1 MQIIRLF
8 HQRRRHG
15 GIDLRRGQ
23 PLVPYLL
30 LNHWH
35 RHASHQRI
43 HHMAVPEDMGRDFLP
58 GKLLTARNLLDTG
71 LLSQAVYD
79 PQYGLG
85 AQMARAPARE
95 EPLLAGLQAFLDGLQ
110 SGLAHTGGPEVT
122 GFRPATLN
130 PDEPIMKIYV

>member
-1 MQIIRLF
+1 MQIICLL

-43 HHMAVPEDMGRDFLP
+43 HYMTMPENMGRDLFP
-58 GKLLTARNLLDTG
+58 GKLLTARNLLDPG
-71 LLSQAVYD
+71 LFCQAVYD

-85 AQMARAPARE
+85 AQMSGAPAGK
-95 EPLLAGLQAFLDGLQ
+95 EPLLTGLQAFLDGLQ

-122 GFRPATLN
+122 GFRPAALN
-130 PDEPIMKIYV
+130 PDEPIMEIYV